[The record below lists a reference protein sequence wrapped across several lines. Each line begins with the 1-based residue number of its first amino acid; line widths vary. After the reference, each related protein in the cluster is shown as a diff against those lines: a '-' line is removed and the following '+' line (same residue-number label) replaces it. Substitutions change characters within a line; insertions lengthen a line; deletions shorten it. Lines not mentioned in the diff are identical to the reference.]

1 MELCVLFSEINERG
15 VLRENDYVRQKCELK
30 IEYTYCV
37 LQSGRDSAGSDI
49 WTDSRGV
56 EQWLI
61 WKVGRVT
68 VEQGYK
74 KDKSLQTGK

>member
-1 MELCVLFSEINERG
+1 MVKCANKKAHTLLHQKCLLNVIKTSPPYNFFPMELCVLFSEINERG

-49 WTDSRGV
+49 
-56 EQWLI
+56 
-61 WKVGRVT
+61 
-68 VEQGYK
+68 
-74 KDKSLQTGK
+74 